1 MNILVLNNGS
11 SSLKFQLAALEDHS
25 ESILVSGVVERI
37 GGEALVTIKIG
48 DKTFKL
54 TAPLRD
60 TTQALNFVIKNIIQH
75 QDLIAGFKGLG
86 DIHGVGHR
94 VVHGGERFKASV
106 LIDKDILNALEDCI
120 ELAPL
125 HNPANLKGIE
135 AIQDILG
142 PTIPQVAVF
151 DTAFHATM
159 PESAWL
165 YALPYSSYRRHKIRR
180 YGFHGTSYRYVSG
193 RYREVSGV
201 SAEECNIIIFHLGNG
216 CSACAIREGKSIDTS
231 MGMTPT
237 EGLVMGTRAGDLD
250 PSVIEMIGTKEG
262 MTFQEVQSML
272 NRDSGLLGISGITSD
287 MRDLV
292 AEVAEHQDRRAQLA
306 IDIFAYRARKYLG
319 SYMAAIGPVKAVIFS
334 GGIGENSSLIREKIG
349 GGLDH
354 MGLHFDKDA
363 NMKLDKAK
371 EKLGKI
377 SKPES
382 PVELYVIPTNE
393 EIMIARDT
401 LKLIQAQA

>member
-11 SSLKFQLAALEDHS
+11 SSLKFQLAALEEHS

-37 GGEALVTIKIG
+37 GGEALVTIHIG
-48 DKTFKL
+48 GKQFKL
-54 TAPLRD
+54 TSPLRD
-60 TTQALNFVIKNIIQH
+60 TTQALNFVIKNLMQH
-75 QDLIAGFKGLG
+75 QDLIPGFKGLG

-106 LIDKDILNALEDCI
+106 LINQDILIALEDCI

-125 HNPANLKGIE
+125 HNPANIRGIQ
-135 AIQDILG
+135 AIEDILG
-142 PTIPQVAVF
+142 PSIPQVAVF

-159 PESAWL
+159 PETAWL

-180 YGFHGTSYRYVSG
+180 YGFHGTSYRYVSE
-193 RYREVSGV
+193 RYREASGT
-201 SAEECNIIIFHLGNG
+201 SDKDCNIIIFHLGNG
-216 CSACAIREGKSIDTS
+216 CSACAIRGGESIDTS

-237 EGLVMGTRAGDLD
+237 EGLVMGTRTGDMD
-250 PSVIEMIGTKEG
+250 PSVIEMLGTKEG
-262 MTFQEVQSML
+262 LSYHEVQSML

-287 MRDLV
+287 MRDLI
-292 AEVAEHQDRRAQLA
+292 AEVEEHKDRRAQLA

-334 GGIGENSSLIREKIG
+334 GGIGENSSLIREKIA

-354 MGLHFDKDA
+354 MGLHFDTEVNA
-363 NMKLDKAK
+363 NLDKAK
-371 EKLGKI
+371 DKFGKI
-377 SKPES
+377 SKPKS
-382 PVELYVIPTNE
+382 PVEIFVIPTNE

-401 LKLIQAQA
+401 LKLVLCAS